1 MIDKDLLEMI
11 SKVSVKLRE
20 RFNFE
25 TKKEEILFKTTKLW
39 EEVGEFNSE
48 ILKSLKIVRKE
59 KLENYDK
66 TELEMELADVILS
79 ALTLA
84 DSLDID
90 VNKALNKKIE
100 KIKNRWGI

>member
-1 MIDKDLLEMI
+1 
-11 SKVSVKLRE
+11 
-20 RFNFE
+20 
-25 TKKEEILFKTTKLW
+25 
-39 EEVGEFNSE
+39 
-48 ILKSLKIVRKE
+48 
-59 KLENYDK
+59 
-66 TELEMELADVILS
+66 LS

>member
-1 MIDKDLLEMI
+1 MIDKDLLEII

-25 TKKEEILFKTTKLW
+25 TKKEEILFKATKLW